1 MWLCAFALLDGIV
14 MYFVKYCHVLR
25 YIRMYVLYC
34 RYHFLHGFDHMVIYL
49 DYDNPKFTAMI
60 LESLHKE
67 LLLEKITLFYSFP
80 LSKRT
85 I

>member
-1 MWLCAFALLDGIV
+1 
-14 MYFVKYCHVLR
+14 
-25 YIRMYVLYC
+25 
-34 RYHFLHGFDHMVIYL
+34 LHGFDHMVIYL